1 MEVSSVIPCKGW
13 TSWQGFLL
21 IASLLICCHL
31 ATTAKVT
38 IESVPLNVFE
48 GDNVLLHVHNLPEN
62 LLAFAWFKRLTKT
75 KHRIALYALN
85 TNLFVP
91 GPVHVGRETVYR
103 NGSLWIQN
111 VTHKDTGFYTLE
123 TINRHGRT
131 VSITTMY
138 LHVYNNLFT
147 HGCPHTSARLT
158 IESVPPRVA
167 EGSSVLLLVHNLPE
181 NLRVLFWYKGVIYFK
196 KLEVARHIAEKNSS
210 MLGPAHSGRETVYS
224 NGSLL
229 LHNVTCE
236 DMGFY
241 TLRTM
246 SRGVKVESAHVQ
258 LQVDPSSCTCCNPLP
273 SGPLTIEPVPRNAI
287 EGESVLLQVH
297 NLPEDLQAFSWYK
310 GVYISPVFKIAE
322 YSRTRNSITQ
332 GLEHSGRETVYT
344 NGSLLLQDV
353 TVKDPG
359 YYTLQILNRVSGSVT
374 THVQFHVNKPVTMP
388 LLGVSDTTVTVQS
401 SVLFSCLSAD
411 IGISIRWIFNNQ
423 SLQLTERMSLSPMNC
438 GLRIDP
444 VRSEDAGEYKC
455 EVFNPVSS
463 KTSLPVSLVVMH
475 E

>member
-1 MEVSSVIPCKGW
+1 M
-13 TSWQGFLL
+13 
-21 IASLLICCHL
+21 
-31 ATTAKVT
+31 
-38 IESVPLNVFE
+38 
-48 GDNVLLHVHNLPEN
+48 
-62 LLAFAWFKRLTKT
+62 
-75 KHRIALYALN
+75 
-85 TNLFVP
+85 
-91 GPVHVGRETVYR
+91 
-103 NGSLWIQN
+103 
-111 VTHKDTGFYTLE
+111 
-123 TINRHGRT
+123 
-131 VSITTMY
+131 
-138 LHVYNNLFT
+138 
-147 HGCPHTSARLT
+147 
-158 IESVPPRVA
+158 
-167 EGSSVLLLVHNLPE
+167 
-181 NLRVLFWYKGVIYFK
+181 
-196 KLEVARHIAEKNSS
+196 
-210 MLGPAHSGRETVYS
+210 
-224 NGSLL
+224 
-229 LHNVTCE
+229 
-236 DMGFY
+236 
-241 TLRTM
+241 
-246 SRGVKVESAHVQ
+246 
-258 LQVDPSSCTCCNPLP
+258 
-273 SGPLTIEPVPRNAI
+273 
-287 EGESVLLQVH
+287 
-297 NLPEDLQAFSWYK
+297 
-310 GVYISPVFKIAE
+310 YISPVFKIAE